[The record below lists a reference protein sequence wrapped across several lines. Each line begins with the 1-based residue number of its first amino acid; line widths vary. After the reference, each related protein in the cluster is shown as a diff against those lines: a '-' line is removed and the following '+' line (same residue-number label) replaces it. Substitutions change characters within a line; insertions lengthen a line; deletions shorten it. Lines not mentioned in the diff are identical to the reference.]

1 MGHSHARRSRDG
13 LLRCVA
19 FPRVKAA
26 ATGVPQWL
34 AGTSTQSGHWHA
46 PNGKDDLVSN
56 RLYIGKIVFNRQR
69 FIKDPLTGRRQAR
82 PNPSSEWLEKEV
94 SELAMP
100 LELFDAVQHR
110 RKPLLLGD
118 AYAANPPGQNVTCC
132 HLFAPRHSSGI
143 FFFL

>member
-1 MGHSHARRSRDG
+1 MGNSHARRSRDG

-56 RLYIGKIVFNRQR
+56 TAASEPKVRWE
-69 FIKDPLTGRRQAR
+69 R
-82 PNPSSEWLEKEV
+82 PP
-94 SELAMP
+94 
-100 LELFDAVQHR
+100 QY
-110 RKPLLLGD
+110 G
-118 AYAANPPGQNVTCC
+118 
-132 HLFAPRHSSGI
+132 
-143 FFFL
+143 